1 MYTLRF
7 LQTLDWNVN
16 PMTPTGWLNLYL
28 QIHYN
33 VNNLKKQKLHEGVTS
48 NFQFPQ
54 YSGYEFTRA
63 SHVMDLFS
71 MDPGYLDFSYSIVAA
86 GAVHYIFGK
95 DIALNVSGIYLFLSS
110 CLELR

>member
-1 MYTLRF
+1 M
-7 LQTLDWNVN
+7 LQTLDWDVN
-16 PMTPTGWLNLYL
+16 PMTPTGWLNLYM

-33 VNNLKKQKLHEGVTS
+33 VTNLTKQKLHEGVTS

-71 MDPGYLDFSYSIVAA
+71 MDPGFLEFSYSIVAA
-86 GAVHYIFGK
+86 GAIYYVFGK
-95 DIALNVSGIYLFLSS
+95 DIALNVSGI
-110 CLELR
+110 CLKNFTFTLY